1 MMLSNYCKTIA
12 GKNGIKI
19 GDAKKI
25 VPNLGNKNSYI
36 LHYINLQLY
45 LLLGMELT
53 KMHKV
58 LEFKQFCWLKKYINF
73 NTEKRENTV
82 NSFEK
87 YFFKLV
93 INSVYGKTMENLR
106 KRINVRLVNNEKD
119 YSKHINKPSFI
130 SQKIFDKNFAA
141 IHEIK
146 PVLTLTKPIYV

>member
-1 MMLSNYCKTIA
+1 MMLSNHCKTIA
-12 GKNGIKI
+12 DKYGIKI

-36 LHYINLQLY
+36 LHYINLQLC

-58 LEFKQFCWLKKYINF
+58 LEFKQFYWLKKYINF

-87 YFFKLV
+87 YFFKLI

-106 KRINVRLVNNEKD
+106 KRT
-119 YSKHINKPSFI
+119 S
-130 SQKIFDKNFAA
+130 
-141 IHEIK
+141 
-146 PVLTLTKPIYV
+146 